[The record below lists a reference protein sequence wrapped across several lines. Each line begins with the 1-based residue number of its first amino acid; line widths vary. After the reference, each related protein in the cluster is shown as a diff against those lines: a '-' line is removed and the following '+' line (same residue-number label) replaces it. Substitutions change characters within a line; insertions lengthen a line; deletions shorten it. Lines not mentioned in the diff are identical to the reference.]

1 MKAKIPYIRWWIVGL
16 LFVAS
21 MLNYVDRQVLSQ
33 LKTTI
38 QSHLNFDDIEYGNIV
53 NAFLIAYG
61 IAYLVSGRLTDW
73 LGTRASMVLFI
84 SWWSISNILHC
95 FAKSAMSLGFFR
107 VLLGLGEAGNYT
119 VGPKVVAEWFPAKER
134 ALAIGVY
141 TLGAA
146 IGAAVAPPL
155 IIFLKDFHSW
165 QAAFVLT
172 GAVGLLWV
180 FPWMWL
186 YRKPTEHPRITDE
199 ERELVLAENAREAA
213 PAEEAAPILTE
224 RQRWGA
230 VLGRSDVWALTLGRL
245 ITDPL
250 WYFMLFWLVGY
261 MQKAKGM
268 SESQT
273 KIVWVVFIAAD
284 VGILLGGWLSGLFI
298 KLGQIPQGARMLVML
313 GCAAVVPLSP
323 VVNMIDGLWPMLAL
337 LMVIALVHQ
346 GWVVNLSAIVVDR
359 VPKHLIGTA
368 FGVVAAGSTFGGMLM
383 NELVKRLAKADRY
396 DLWFVVMAFLHPVA
410 WLILWAFRV
419 HREPKPEVA
428 VGRGFEVASP
438 AKAVHA

>member
-119 VGPKVVAEWFPAKER
+119 VGPKVVADWFPAKER

-146 IGAAVAPPL
+146 VRRPGE
-155 IIFLKDFHSW
+155 S
-165 QAAFVLT
+165 QAIAWRFGRTTLYVRGSAHGRGVFVQP
-172 GAVGLLWV
+172 
-180 FPWMWL
+180 FQC
-186 YRKPTEHPRITDE
+186 RIA
-199 ERELVLAENAREAA
+199 AEN
-213 PAEEAAPILTE
+213 
-224 RQRWGA
+224 
-230 VLGRSDVWALTLGRL
+230 
-245 ITDPL
+245 
-250 WYFMLFWLVGY
+250 
-261 MQKAKGM
+261 
-268 SESQT
+268 
-273 KIVWVVFIAAD
+273 
-284 VGILLGGWLSGLFI
+284 
-298 KLGQIPQGARMLVML
+298 IP
-313 GCAAVVPLSP
+313 
-323 VVNMIDGLWPMLAL
+323 
-337 LMVIALVHQ
+337 
-346 GWVVNLSAIVVDR
+346 
-359 VPKHLIGTA
+359 
-368 FGVVAAGSTFGGMLM
+368 VAAS
-383 NELVKRLAKADRY
+383 VSR
-396 DLWFVVMAFLHPVA
+396 P
-410 WLILWAFRV
+410 
-419 HREPKPEVA
+419 
-428 VGRGFEVASP
+428 
-438 AKAVHA
+438 

>member
-1 MKAKIPYIRWWIVGL
+1 MRKISHLRWWIVGM

-38 QSHLNFDDIEYGNIV
+38 QSDLAFGDIEYGNIV

-61 IAYLVSGRLTDW
+61 VAYLVSGRLTDW

-84 SWWSISNILHC
+84 TWWSIANVLHS
-95 FAKSAMSLGFFR
+95 FARSATSLGFFR

-119 VGPKVVAEWFPAKER
+119 VGPEVVAEWFPAKER

-155 IIFLKDFHSW
+155 IIYLKDAFSW

-180 FPWMWL
+180 VPWLWL

-199 ERELVLAENAREAA
+199 ERQLVLADEAAKPENAEVA
-213 PAEEAAPILTE
+213 PVLTE
-224 RQRWGA
+224 GQRWGA
-230 VLGRSDVWALTLGRL
+230 VLGRRDVWALTLARL

-250 WYFMLFWLVGY
+250 WYFMLFWLVAY
-261 MQKAKGM
+261 MQKDKGM
-268 SESQT
+268 TESQT
-273 KIVWVVFIAAD
+273 KIVWVVFIAA
-284 VGILLGGWLSGLFI
+284 
-298 KLGQIPQGARMLVML
+298 
-313 GCAAVVPLSP
+313 
-323 VVNMIDGLWPMLAL
+323 
-337 LMVIALVHQ
+337 
-346 GWVVNLSAIVVDR
+346 
-359 VPKHLIGTA
+359 
-368 FGVVAAGSTFGGMLM
+368 
-383 NELVKRLAKADRY
+383 
-396 DLWFVVMAFLHPVA
+396 
-410 WLILWAFRV
+410 
-419 HREPKPEVA
+419 
-428 VGRGFEVASP
+428 
-438 AKAVHA
+438 

>member
-1 MKAKIPYIRWWIVGL
+1 MKKIPHLRWWIVGM

-38 QSHLNFDDIEYGNIV
+38 QSDLGFGDIEYGNIV

-73 LGTRASMVLFI
+73 LGTRASMMLFI
-84 SWWSISNILHC
+84 TWWSIANILHS
-95 FAKSAMSLGFFR
+95 FARSATSLGFFR

-146 IGAAVAPPL
+146 IGAAAAPPL
-155 IIFLKDFHSW
+155 IIFLKDQYSW
-165 QAAFVLT
+165 QAAFVVT

-180 FPWMWL
+180 VPWLWL
-186 YRKPTEHPRITDE
+186 YRKPSEHPRITDE
-199 ERELVLAENAREAA
+199 ERTMVLAETHTDTDNRV
-213 PAEEAAPILTE
+213 PAEVAPVLTE
-224 RQRWGA
+224 SQRWAA
-230 VLGRSDVWALTLGRL
+230 VLGRRDVWALTLARL

-250 WYFMLFWLVGY
+250 WYFMLFWLVAY

-268 SESQT
+268 TESQT

-298 KLGQIPQGARMLVML
+298 QRGQIPQSGRMLVML
-313 GCAAVVPLSP
+313 GCAAVIPLSP
-323 VVNMIDGLWPMLAL
+323 LVNAVEGIGPMLAL
-337 LMVIALVHQ
+337 LMLIALVHQ

-359 VPKHLIGTA
+359 VPKHLVGTA

-396 DLWFVVMAFLHPVA
+396 DYWFVVMAFLHPVA
-410 WLILWAFRV
+410 WLILWMARV
-419 HREPKPEVA
+419 HRERKEDV
-428 VGRGFEVASP
+428 VDFGVVSP
-438 AKAVHA
+438 SKAVHA

>member
-1 MKAKIPYIRWWIVGL
+1 MKKIPHIRWWIVGL

-33 LKTTI
+33 LKTTM
-38 QSHLNFDDIEYGNIV
+38 QSNLGFGDIEYGNIV
-53 NAFLIAYG
+53 NAFLVAYG

-84 SWWSISNILHC
+84 TWWSVANILHS
-95 FAKSAMSLGFFR
+95 FARSATSLGFFR

-155 IIFLKDFHSW
+155 IIFLKDAFSW

-172 GAVGLLWV
+172 GAVGLLWIG
-180 FPWMWL
+180 PWLWL

-199 ERELVLAENAREAA
+199 ERKLVLADEAGKSNTSELA
-213 PAEEAAPILTE
+213 PVLTE
-224 RQRWGA
+224 KQRWGA
-230 VLGRSDVWALTLGRL
+230 VLGRSDVWALTLARL

-250 WYFMLFWLVGY
+250 WYFMLFWLVAY
-261 MQKAKGM
+261 LQKARGM
-268 SESQT
+268 TESQT

-284 VGILLGGWLSGLFI
+284 IGILLGGWASGVFI
-298 KLGQIPQGARMLVML
+298 KRGIVPQGSRMLVML
-313 GCAAVVPLSP
+313 ACAAVIPLSP
-323 VVNMIDGLWPMLAL
+323 FVNALQGTGAMLSL
-337 LMVIALVHQ
+337 LMLIALVHQ

-359 VPKHLIGTA
+359 VPKHLVGTA

-383 NELVKRLAKADRY
+383 NEVVKRLAKADRY
-396 DLWFVVMAFLHPVA
+396 DFWFVVMAFLHPVA

-419 HREPKPEVA
+419 HRERKEDVE
-428 VGRGFEVASP
+428 GFEVVSP
-438 AKAVHA
+438 SEAVHA